1 MSDQVQMPTH
11 VLVVDDDA
19 DIVEFVTTFLKS
31 SGYRVTCAYDGEDA
45 LQKAREHL
53 PQFVLLD
60 LNIPIQDGWLVC
72 SKLKLVKSAPKIVFI
87 TGETRPDLEQ
97 FAEFVH
103 ADAVLHKP
111 FGVEDIKRVIDELDK
126 DERASA

>member
-1 MSDQVQMPTH
+1 MSDQVQIPTH

-19 DIVEFVTTFLKS
+19 DIVEFVSTFLKS
-31 SGYRVTCAYDGEDA
+31 SGYRVTSAYDGEDA
-45 LQKAREHL
+45 LQMAREHP
-53 PQFVLLD
+53 PQLVLLD
-60 LNIPIQDGWLVC
+60 VNIPIQDGWLVC
-72 SKLKLVKSAPKIVFI
+72 LKLKLVKSTPKIIFI

-111 FGVEDIKRVIDELDK
+111 FAVEEIKRVIDEVRK
-126 DERASA
+126 SKRASA

>member
-45 LQKAREHL
+45 LQKTREHL

-103 ADAVLHKP
+103 ADAVLRKP
-111 FGVEDIKRVIDELDK
+111 FGVEDIKRVIDELYK